1 MSNPASSNMPLI
13 SESTDYIFCQF
24 IFCQIGKNWQKNIFI
39 SKEIIVVKL
48 ALANY
53 KNANYA
59 NLANLK
65 YANANFYCQKINN
78 SYYNKK
84 FEIIQK

>member
-1 MSNPASSNMPLI
+1 MEKLKL
-13 SESTDYIFCQF
+13 CQF

-39 SKEIIVVKL
+39 YNEIIVVKL

-65 YANANFYCQKINN
+65 FANANFYWQKINN
-78 SYYNKK
+78 THYK
-84 FEIIQK
+84 EIFNYSLNFKYLFINY

>member
-1 MSNPASSNMPLI
+1 M
-13 SESTDYIFCQF
+13 TDYIYCQF

-39 SKEIIVVKL
+39 YNEIIVVKL

-53 KNANYA
+53 KNANNA

-65 YANANFYCQKINN
+65 FANANFYWQKINN
-78 SYYNKK
+78 THYK
-84 FEIIQK
+84 EIFNYSLNFKYLFINY

>member
-1 MSNPASSNMPLI
+1 MIEFTFSILFNL
-13 SESTDYIFCQF
+13 EKLKLCQF

-39 SKEIIVVKL
+39 FNEIIVVKL

-53 KNANYA
+53 KNANNA

-65 YANANFYCQKINN
+65 FANANFYCQKINN